1 MKIIKNK
8 SKYLILIV
16 LIVSMVILFIPS
28 NLQADAT
35 SQVQAF
41 VTRLYASFLNRVPDG
56 DGLNAW
62 SNWLLN
68 KQKTGADVVKGI
80 VLSDEFKKNNYDNST
95 FIKIMYKAFFDRE
108 PDEYGYQVWLDK
120 LNKGTSREE
129 VLNGF
134 LKSNEFVNL
143 CNSYGIIPYAGA
155 SNTNYVTSNTNSNY
169 NINNSGGGFS
179 GSKVNFIIWG
189 DDSAFDRPGGRVSGR
204 TDINILVHL
213 NLDTHKAILVPIPRD
228 TWAPIPGY
236 KNQKINGAHAIGGNA
251 LAESTFESF
260 TGIPID
266 FYAITDF
273 DGFKPLIDFFG
284 GVDVNI
290 EEDIADSFSGCYLTK
305 GVHHINGEQALALC
319 RARHGRSLYGGGA
332 YARETQAAMLL
343 INLCQQK
350 IGMVDLGNLPD
361 FLNKLSNF
369 LWTNISISQARQI
382 LPVLASMSPSDF
394 SIQKFNSWPQNFGS
408 ASAVGYNN
416 AEKNQFFAWLAK
428 Q

>member
-1 MKIIKNK
+1 MN
-8 SKYLILIV
+8 SKLRYFILIV
-16 LIVSMVILFIPS
+16 SILILTALLIPS
-28 NLQADAT
+28 NLQADPT

-41 VTRLYASFLNRVPDG
+41 VTRFYVSCLNRTPDN

-62 SNWLLN
+62 TNWLLN
-68 KQKTGADVVKGI
+68 KQKTGSDVVKGI
-80 VLSDEFKKNNYDNST
+80 VLSDEFKKNNYDNGT
-95 FIKIMYKAFFDRE
+95 FVKIMYKAFFDRD
-108 PDEYGYQVWLDK
+108 PDDYGYKTWVDK
-120 LNKGTSREE
+120 LNIGVSRET

-134 LKSNEFVNL
+134 LKSQEFAVL
-143 CNSYGIIPYAGA
+143 CNNYGIIPFEGA
-155 SNTNYVTSNTNSNY
+155 STSNLSSNYSGTNSGT
-169 NINNSGGGFS
+169 NSSIGTGSGFS
-179 GSKVNFIIWG
+179 GTKVNFIIWG

-204 TDINILVHL
+204 TDINVFVHL

-228 TWAPIPGY
+228 TWTPIPGY
-236 KNQKINGAHAIGGNA
+236 KNQKINGAHAIGGNS

-284 GVDVNI
+284 GVDVTV

-305 GVHHINGEQALALC
+305 GTHHINGEQALALC

-350 IGMVDLGNLPD
+350 TGTVNIGNLPE
-361 FLNKLSNF
+361 FLNKLTDF
-369 LWTNISISQARQI
+369 LWTNISINQAKQI
-382 LPVLASMSPSDF
+382 LPVLASMGPSDF
-394 SIQKFNSWPQNFGS
+394 SIQKFNSWPQSFGS
-408 ASAVGYNN
+408 ASAVGYNS
-416 AEKNQFFAWLAK
+416 AEKNQFFSWVAG